1 MTKYVK
7 WRIPRRPCGV
17 DIPAHEF
24 EGAIMNKIRIMLAAS
39 ILPAITI
46 AGGCGEIAYKTG
58 AGADALQADQR
69 SCKQGGNDPIAY
81 RSCMRDKGWAIANID
96 GSGVVEPDIAPTATV
111 QTASAAPLPN
121 KAATAAPAGPVK
133 VSGWFKFGGGGPQ
146 DDIAACV
153 ATLGSANQPD
163 AANGTV
169 TPALLVCMKKKGW
182 NAL

>member
-17 DIPAHEF
+17 DIPGHEF
-24 EGAIMNKIRIMLAAS
+24 EGAMMNKIRIMLAAS

-46 AGGCGEIAYKTG
+46 AGSCGEIAYKTG
-58 AGADALQADQR
+58 AGADASQADQR
-69 SCKQGGNDPIAY
+69 SCKQGGNDPVAY

-96 GSGVVEPDIAPTATV
+96 GSGAAEPDVAPEITA
-111 QTASAAPLPN
+111 QTASATPLPN
-121 KAATAAPAGPVK
+121 KTVAVTPAGPVK

-153 ATLGSANQPD
+153 TTLGPGNQPD
-163 AANGTV
+163 AVNGTV
-169 TPALLVCMKKKGW
+169 TPALLDCMEKKGW
-182 NAL
+182 NTL